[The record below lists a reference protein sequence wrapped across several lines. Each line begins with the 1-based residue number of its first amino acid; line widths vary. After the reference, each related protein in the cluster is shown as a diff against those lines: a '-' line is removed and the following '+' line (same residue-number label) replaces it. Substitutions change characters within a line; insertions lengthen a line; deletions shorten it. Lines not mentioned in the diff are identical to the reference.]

1 MNHSAKEQA
10 ATDFNLKKLGFLGK
24 ENDKE
29 VEQLIDEP
37 TNGSGD
43 PDLGLI
49 FLPIWLTHS
58 TQISSPESDWHNNY
72 HVVWP
77 ICITEQIQNIKAI
90 FTQNDKFFRR

>member
-49 FLPIWLTHS
+49 FLLI
-58 TQISSPESDWHNNY
+58 
-72 HVVWP
+72 
-77 ICITEQIQNIKAI
+77 
-90 FTQNDKFFRR
+90 

>member
-1 MNHSAKEQA
+1 MGS
-10 ATDFNLKKLGFLGK
+10 LGK
-24 ENDKE
+24 NGENDKE

-58 TQISSPESDWHNNY
+58 TQISSPESGWHNNY
-72 HVVWP
+72 CCVTYLQNWVNSKYCNYFHSKRQLFR
-77 ICITEQIQNIKAI
+77 QIN
-90 FTQNDKFFRR
+90 NSSDNSCRLVKFA